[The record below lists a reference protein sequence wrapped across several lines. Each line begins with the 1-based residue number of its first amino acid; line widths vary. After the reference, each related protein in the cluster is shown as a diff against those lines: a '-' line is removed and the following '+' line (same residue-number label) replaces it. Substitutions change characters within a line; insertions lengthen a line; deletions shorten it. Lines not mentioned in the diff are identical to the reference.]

1 MLSQSKQMIEECVKT
16 HTERSAE
23 DVAAVTTLE
32 FFLNSDGRINCD
44 FSKNDKWPNTDGF
57 FELVPNPDLSRRPVQ
72 SFHVQIKG
80 THDYTENDGILKYSL
95 RSLAFPAFI
104 ATNVTLDPGILFV
117 VLNPDER
124 GKKRVFW
131 KYMSVDFINSL
142 DFNKKSATINFSADE
157 EIFDIGGDH
166 SVCHTP
172 LVKACRNEHGG
183 GRF

>member
-1 MLSQSKQMIEECVKT
+1 M
-16 HTERSAE
+16 
-23 DVAAVTTLE
+23 
-32 FFLNSDGRINCD
+32 
-44 FSKNDKWPNTDGF
+44 
-57 FELVPNPDLSRRPVQ
+57 Q

-95 RSLAFPAFI
+95 RSLAFLAFI

-157 EIFDIGGDH
+157 EIFDTEDSIISFCKKLELITARH
-166 SVCHTP
+166 SFVNKLSEKDLC
-172 LVKACRNEHGG
+172 KSEIDKIICC
-183 GRF
+183 FYS